1 MRRLLVVLAGTLV
14 VLLPCAPAGA
24 HGGKVSLEVAGDGAA
39 GVTVRA
45 KYADGHPVGDRIL
58 RLVLTATGDGGRT
71 AGPIQLNPAGEGRG
85 FYASG
90 NVLGPGRWAVVVT
103 APAADNARAEAVV
116 ETRAPQTAPP
126 SAGAG
131 TGTKAGAGG
140 ASAKAG
146 ANGAGGAADRAR
158 GGTNGGAA
166 GWWLLATTLVVAAAA
181 GLLVA
186 ARRSRRSPPPPA

>member
-1 MRRLLVVLAGTLV
+1 MRRAVAVVAGVLA

-45 KYADGHPVGDRIL
+45 KYADGHPVDDRIL

-71 AGPIQLNPAGEGRG
+71 AGPLQLNPASEGRG
-85 FYASG
+85 FYTSG
-90 NVLGPGRWAVVVT
+90 SVLGPGRWTVVVT
-103 APAADNARAEAVV
+103 APAAGDVRAEAVV

-126 SAGAG
+126 PPTAGADADAQG
-131 TGTKAGAGG
+131 
-140 ASAKAG
+140 
-146 ANGAGGAADRAR
+146 GGAADR
-158 GGTNGGAA
+158 GGNAV
-166 GWWLLATTLVVAAAA
+166 GWWLFATAVTLVLA

-186 ARRSRRSPPPPA
+186 GRRSRRAPPPPV

>member
-1 MRRLLVVLAGTLV
+1 MKRVLAVLAGMLA
-14 VLLPCAPAGA
+14 VLLPCAPARA

-45 KYADGHPVGDRIL
+45 NYADGHPVDDRIL

-71 AGPIQLNPAGEGRG
+71 AGPMQLNPAAEGRG

-90 NVLGPGRWAVVVT
+90 NVLGPGRWTVVVT
-103 APAADNARAEAVV
+103 APAANDARAETVV

-126 SAGAG
+126 PPTAG
-131 TGTKAGAGG
+131 TDADAQGG
-140 ASAKAG
+140 S
-146 ANGAGGAADRAR
+146 AADQ
-158 GGTNGGAA
+158 GGSAV
-166 GWWLLATTLVVAAAA
+166 GWWLFATAVTLVLA

-186 ARRSRRSPPPPA
+186 GRRSRRAPPPV